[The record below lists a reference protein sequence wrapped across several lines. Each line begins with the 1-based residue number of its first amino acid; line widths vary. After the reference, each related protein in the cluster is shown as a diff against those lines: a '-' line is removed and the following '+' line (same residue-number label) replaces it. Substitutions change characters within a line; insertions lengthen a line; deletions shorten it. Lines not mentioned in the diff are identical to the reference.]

1 MRSIQAAL
9 AETRL
14 RFERAGRSIASVS
27 SSEGAAIHRRARRA
41 AGGVRQVP
49 WRRLVNPYRPIE
61 ILSADEVESIH
72 TASLRILSEI
82 GMQVLG
88 DRALDALVGA
98 GAVIDRGSRTVRM
111 EPAQVEELVALAPR
125 EFRLHA
131 RNPDRDVVFGGAN
144 VVFCAVG
151 GPAFVSDLDR
161 GRRAGNIADFRDYV
175 RLIGALDVIHQ
186 EGGGPLEPTDLP
198 VETRHLDQYQ
208 VFASELDKTWHCLGT
223 GRMVVEDALEVAC
236 LIRGVSRDALVAEP
250 TLITIINT
258 NSPLRLDGP
267 MSDGLIAMAEH
278 GQPVVATPFTL
289 AGAMSPVSLAGA
301 IAQQNAEALF
311 LVALAQLV
319 HPGAPMVY
327 GAFTSNVDMRT
338 GSPAFGTPE
347 SVKAQF
353 ASGQMARRYGLPW
366 RSSNATASPVVDAQA
381 AYEAEMAVWGAM
393 MGGVN
398 LLYQGAGWLE
408 GGLTA
413 SYEKLIID
421 AEILQMMA
429 EVLQPLEV
437 SEASL
442 GLDAIAEA
450 GPGGHFFGTAHTLE
464 RYETAFY
471 SPLVSDWR
479 NFETWQADG
488 ARTATERANTLWKR
502 LLAEAVP
509 PPLDPAIA
517 EALDAFVDR
526 RKQEITR

>member
-1 MRSIQAAL
+1 MTEHDA
-9 AETRL
+9 
-14 RFERAGRSIASVS
+14 
-27 SSEGAAIHRRARRA
+27 HRRRGRRPA
-41 AGGVRQVP
+41 AGIRQLP

-61 ILSADEVESIH
+61 ILSADEVETIH

-82 GMQVLG
+82 GMEVLG
-88 DRALDALVGA
+88 DRALDALARA
-98 GAVIDRGSRTVRM
+98 GASVERSSRRVRIDPG
-111 EPAQVEELVALAPR
+111 QVEELVALAPSS
-125 EFRLHA
+125 FTLHA
-131 RNPDRDVVFGGAN
+131 RNPERDVVLGGSN
-144 VVFCAVG
+144 LVFCAVG

-161 GRRAGNIADFRDYV
+161 GRRPGNIADFTDYV

-198 VETRHLDQYQ
+198 VETRHLDEYR
-208 VFASELDKTWHCLGT
+208 VLATELDKTWHCLGT
-223 GRMVVEDALEVAC
+223 GRVVVDDAIEVMS
-236 LIRGVSRDALVAEP
+236 LVRGVSRDSLAAEP
-250 TLITIINT
+250 SLITIINT

-267 MSDGLIAMAEH
+267 MSDGLIEMAIH
-278 GQPVVATPFTL
+278 GQPLVATPFTL

-311 LVALAQLV
+311 VVALAQIV
-319 HPGAPMVY
+319 RPGAPMVY

-347 SVKAQF
+347 SVKSQF

-381 AYEAEMAVWGAM
+381 AYEAEMAVWGAV

-413 SYEKLIID
+413 SYEKLVID

-429 EVLQPLEV
+429 EVLQPIEV

-442 GLDAIAEA
+442 GFASIAEA

-471 SPLVSDWR
+471 TPLVSDWR

-488 ARTATERANTLWKR
+488 SHTATERANVLWKR

-509 PPLDPAIA
+509 PPLDPSIA
-517 EALDAFVDR
+517 EELDAFVER
-526 RKQEITR
+526 RKREIAGAG